1 MLSERLGAF
10 PICAMAQQLLVCLWA
25 SYNKGPRVFMDT
37 EVFTIEAAPVS
48 GIVFD
53 TIIFSVFVPIV
64 AGIIGCVAILNAID
78 SKVRLK
84 AAIQ

>member
-1 MLSERLGAF
+1 MDNE
-10 PICAMAQQLLVCLWA
+10 
-25 SYNKGPRVFMDT
+25 VFM
-37 EVFTIEAAPVS
+37 FKSAPIS

-53 TIIFSVFVPIV
+53 TLIFSVFVTIV

-84 AAIQ
+84 PAAH